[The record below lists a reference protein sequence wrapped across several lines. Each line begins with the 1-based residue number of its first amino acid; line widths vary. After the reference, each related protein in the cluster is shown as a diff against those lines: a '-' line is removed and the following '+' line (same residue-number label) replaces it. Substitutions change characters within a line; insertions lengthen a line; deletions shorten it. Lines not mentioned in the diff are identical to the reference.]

1 MNITDLEIQAYVDGE
16 LAPGDA
22 ARIEAAVAA
31 DVLVAAR
38 VGREMR
44 LRAQVRGAF
53 APVLDEPVPERLQAL
68 LRGVAGDGASPAGA
82 ADTVVPLRRASRG
95 GRWRAPVYALAASVA
110 VLAVSMWM
118 RPAAGPVEL
127 RDGALVARGELARGL
142 DQALASAPEANARTS
157 IALTFRDANGSVCR
171 SFSHAGVG
179 AGLACRDGTSWS
191 IEVLSRGAGEV
202 DGPVRQAAAEMPAAV
217 QAAVDTHL
225 AGDVFDARQERL
237 ARDSG
242 WR

>member
-1 MNITDLEIQAYVDGE
+1 MNITDHEIQAYVDGE
-16 LAPGDA
+16 LAPEDA

-38 VGREMR
+38 VEREMR

-53 APVLDEPVPERLQAL
+53 APVLDEPVPDRLQAL
-68 LRGVAGDGASPAGA
+68 LRGGAGDGALPGA
-82 ADTVVPLRRASRG
+82 ADTVVPLRRANRA
-95 GRWRAPVYALAASVA
+95 GRWRAPAYALAASVA
-110 VLAVSMWM
+110 VLAVSLWM

-157 IALTFRDANGSVCR
+157 IGLTFRDANGAICR
-171 SFSHAGVG
+171 SFSHAGMG
-179 AGLACRDGTSWS
+179 AGLACRDGTGWS
-191 IEVLSRGAGEV
+191 IEVLSRGAGEA

-217 QAAVDTHL
+217 QAAVDAHL